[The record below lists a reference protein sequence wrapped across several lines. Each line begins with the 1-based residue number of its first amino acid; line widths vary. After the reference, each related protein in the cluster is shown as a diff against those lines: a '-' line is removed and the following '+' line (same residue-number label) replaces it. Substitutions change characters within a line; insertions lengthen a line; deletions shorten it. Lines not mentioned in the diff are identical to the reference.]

1 MGPDNKELKAKD
13 TEINSAGTG
22 VTWLK
27 SCFRWIILQMEKKKI
42 SYKTLNKEAV
52 VCLFEQ
58 YRQDTTSARTNVGTD
73 WEKGGHLGRIKISW
87 I

>member
-27 SCFRWIILQMEKKKI
+27 SCFRWIILRMEKKK
-42 SYKTLNKEAV
+42 SEL
-52 VCLFEQ
+52 
-58 YRQDTTSARTNVGTD
+58 QDSKQRSSCMS
-73 WEKGGHLGRIKISW
+73 I
-87 I
+87 

>member
-1 MGPDNKELKAKD
+1 MVEKLFQVD
-13 TEINSAGTG
+13 NSADGE
-22 VTWLK
+22 
-27 SCFRWIILQMEKKKI
+27 EKNQ